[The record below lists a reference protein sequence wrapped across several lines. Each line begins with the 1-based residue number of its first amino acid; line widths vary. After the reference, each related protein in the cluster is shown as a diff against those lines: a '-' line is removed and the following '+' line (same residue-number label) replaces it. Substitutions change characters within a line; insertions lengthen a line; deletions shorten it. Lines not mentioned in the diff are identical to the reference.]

1 MGTKQKS
8 FIAILA
14 ALLIVSAWPKIG
26 HGITYKEEEELSR
39 EFLAVVASRFTF
51 IKDPIIEGYVDE
63 IGQRILKQV
72 PTQPFRYHFY
82 VIQEDV
88 YNAFATP
95 AGHIFINSGLLE
107 AVKSEEEI
115 AGIIG
120 HEIAHVV
127 SRHISQ
133 NIDRSPKISLATLA
147 GVAAGIFLGA
157 SGAGDVGSAVIMG
170 SMAAGQSAMLAF
182 SREDELQADQ
192 LGLMYLFD
200 AGYGGEGLLN
210 SLKTIRSEQWFG
222 SEQVPNYL
230 MTHPASEDR
239 MANIDVWLESNQV
252 PEPKKYRPDH
262 EAFRMMQ
269 ATLTG
274 KYGDENGAL
283 KRFEAQLRTAPEDPI
298 ANYGYALALARVGRR
313 QESIDHFM
321 KALEKKALNPYIL
334 GELGRVYFQEG
345 SYDKAERLLASAVS
359 MGPSDP
365 DAMFFLGRTY
375 LELDQNDKAV
385 AVLEKLNEK
394 HPDFN
399 DVYYFLGTAHGKQ
412 GNMRDAHYYLGV
424 FYERKGK
431 LKSAAY
437 HLERARDLATDPER
451 REKVT
456 ALLESINKVLVVLGA
471 DLQFFNRPEIDLR
484 VAVAALAVLIFTF
497 ISSGERRFT
506 PRGRELS
513 PSVEGA

>member
-1 MGTKQKS
+1 MDVWKKIAMAS
-8 FIAILA
+8 LMVLFIIS
-14 ALLIVSAWPKIG
+14 VWPYPG
-26 HGITYKEEEELSR
+26 HSITYKEEEELSR
-39 EFLAVVASRFTF
+39 EFLALVASRFTF

-63 IGQRILKQV
+63 IGQRILKEV

-82 VIQEDV
+82 VVKEDV

-107 AVKSEEEI
+107 AVNSEEEI

-127 SRHISQ
+127 CRHISQ
-133 NIDRSPKISLATLA
+133 NIDRAPKINLATLA

-157 SGAGDVGSAVIMG
+157 AGAGDVGTAVVLG
-170 SMAAGQSAMLAF
+170 SMAAGQSAMLAY

-192 LGLMYLFD
+192 MGLTYLYN
-200 AGYGGEGLLN
+200 AGYGGEGLLT

-222 SEQVPNYL
+222 TEQVPNYL

-252 PEPKKYRPDH
+252 PEQKKYHPDP
-262 EAFRMMQ
+262 EAFDMMQ

-274 KYGDENGAL
+274 KYGSESGAL
-283 KRFEAQLRTAPEDPI
+283 KRMEARLREDPEDPI
-298 ANYGYALALARVGRR
+298 ANYGYALVLARVGRR
-313 QESIDHFM
+313 PEAIDYFM

-345 SYDKAERLLASAVS
+345 ENDKALRLLESAVA
-359 MGPSDP
+359 MGPADP

-375 LELDQNDKAV
+375 LELDQNEKAV
-385 AVLEKLNEK
+385 GILEKLVDK
-394 HPDFN
+394 HPDFT
-399 DVYYFLGTAHGKQ
+399 DAHYFLGTAYGKQ
-412 GNMRDAHYYLGV
+412 GNMADAHFHLGV
-424 FYERKGK
+424 FYTRKGK

-437 HLERARDLATDPER
+437 HLERALDLTTDPKRKETV
-451 REKVT
+451 EKM
-456 ALLESINKVLVVLGA
+456 LESVNQRLAK
-471 DLQFFNRPEIDLR
+471 
-484 VAVAALAVLIFTF
+484 AARQTQ
-497 ISSGERRFT
+497 
-506 PRGRELS
+506 
-513 PSVEGA
+513 

>member
-1 MGTKQKS
+1 MGAWKKS
-8 FIAILA
+8 GIAFLVVLFII
-14 ALLIVSAWPKIG
+14 SAWPHPG

-51 IKDPIIEGYVDE
+51 IKDPVIEDYVNE

-82 VIQEDV
+82 VIREDV

-127 SRHISQ
+127 CRHISQ
-133 NIDRSPKISLATLA
+133 NIDRAPKINLATLA

-157 SGAGDVGSAVIMG
+157 TGAGEVGTAVVMG
-170 SMAAGQSAMLAF
+170 SMAAGQSAMLAY

-192 LGLMYLFD
+192 MGLTYLYD
-200 AGYGGEGLLN
+200 AGYGGEGLLE
-210 SLKTIRSEQWFG
+210 SLKTVRSEQWFG
-222 SEQVPNYL
+222 SNQVPNYL

-239 MANIDVWLESNQV
+239 MAYIDVWLEGNQI
-252 PEPKKYRPDH
+252 PEQKRYHPDPA
-262 EAFRMMQ
+262 AFYMMQ

-274 KYGDENGAL
+274 KYGNENSAL
-283 KRFEAQLRTAPEDPI
+283 KRMAARLREDPDDPI
-298 ANYGYALALARVGRR
+298 ANYGYALVLARVGRR
-313 QESIDHFM
+313 PEAIDHFL

-345 SYDKAERLLASAVS
+345 KYDQALRVLESAVA
-359 MGPSDP
+359 MGPADP
-365 DAMFFLGRTY
+365 DAMFFLGRAY
-375 LELDQNDKAV
+375 LKLDQNEKAIEI
-385 AVLEKLNEK
+385 LEKLIEK
-394 HPDFN
+394 HPDFS
-399 DVYYFLGTAHGKQ
+399 DVHYFLGTAYGKQ
-412 GNMRDAHYYLGV
+412 GNMADAHFHLGAYYS
-424 FYERKGK
+424 RKGK

-437 HLERARDLATDPER
+437 HLERARDMATDPKRQEAI
-451 REKVT
+451 EKM
-456 ALLESINKVLVVLGA
+456 LEGVNKRMA
-471 DLQFFNRPEIDLR
+471 K
-484 VAVAALAVLIFTF
+484 AARQ
-497 ISSGERRFT
+497 SQ
-506 PRGRELS
+506 
-513 PSVEGA
+513 

>member
-1 MGTKQKS
+1 MAVLTAL
-8 FIAILA
+8 FII
-14 ALLIVSAWPKIG
+14 SAWPHPG
-26 HGITYKEEEELSR
+26 RGITYKEEEELSR
-39 EFLAVVASRFTF
+39 EFLAVVASRFTI
-51 IKDPIIEGYVDE
+51 IKDPIIEGYISE
-63 IGQRILKQV
+63 IGQRVLNVV

-82 VIQEDV
+82 VIKEDV

-107 AVKSEEEI
+107 AVNSEEEI

-133 NIDRSPKISLATLA
+133 NIDRSPKINLATLA

-157 SGAGDVGSAVIMG
+157 TGSGDVGNALIMG

-192 LGLMYLFD
+192 LGLMYLYD

-210 SLKTIRSEQWFG
+210 SLKTIRGKQWFG

-239 MANIDVWLESNQV
+239 MANIDVWLESNPV
-252 PEPKKYRPDH
+252 PEEKKYHPDQ
-262 EAFRMMQ
+262 EAFHMMQ
-269 ATLTG
+269 ATLSG

-283 KRFEAQLRTAPEDPI
+283 KRFEAKLRTAPEDPI

-313 QESIDHFM
+313 QESIDHFL

-334 GELGRVYFQEG
+334 GELGRVYFLEG
-345 SYDKAERLLASAVS
+345 SYDKALRLLESAVS
-359 MGPSDP
+359 MGPADP
-365 DAMFFLGRTY
+365 DAMFYLGRTY
-375 LELDQNDKAV
+375 LELDQNEKAI

-394 HPDFN
+394 HSDFT

-412 GNMRDAHYYLGV
+412 ENMADAHYYLGV
-424 FYERKGK
+424 FYERRGK

-437 HLERARDLATDPER
+437 HLERARDLVTDPKRKE
-451 REKVT
+451 T
-456 ALLESINKVLVVLGA
+456 AETLLEGV
-471 DLQFFNRPEIDLR
+471 R
-484 VAVAALAVLIFTF
+484 
-497 ISSGERRFT
+497 ERMAKTARKT
-506 PRGRELS
+506 Q
-513 PSVEGA
+513 